1 MADIF
6 ISYAREDQGR
16 IEELVSALEQQG
28 WSVFWDRRIPSGLT
42 WRSYIGNSLENAR
55 CVIVAWSRHSVNST
69 WVAEEADNGRRRS
82 VLVPV
87 LLERVEQPLGFR
99 EIQAADLTDWQP
111 GCPSFRF
118 DNLIKDI
125 SGLLYNAQ
133 TRPSGNPMESS
144 AVPRVCEDRIVQS
157 TPSAYSKRF
166 IFAVV
171 AVVSVLSIPVV
182 AYLSFKEL
190 IANPPAHEQ
199 PSFDVRAVIND
210 PDGYTNVR
218 STKSDSSDEN
228 IVFRVYN
235 GEEFYIT
242 NQQNSNWW
250 RIKTKD
256 GKIGYMHAS
265 RILILK

>member
-28 WSVFWDRRIPSGLT
+28 WSIFWDRRIPSGQT
-42 WRSYIGNSLENAR
+42 WRSYIGDSLENAR
-55 CVIVAWSRHSVNST
+55 CVIVAWSQHSVNST
-69 WVAEEADNGRRRS
+69 WVAEEADDGRRRS

-87 LLERVEQPLGFR
+87 LLEPVEQPRGFR

-111 GCPSFRF
+111 GCPSLRF
-118 DNLIKDI
+118 DSLIKDI
-125 SGLLYNAQ
+125 RVLLHNAQ
-133 TRPSGNPMESS
+133 TRPSDKPMESS

-166 IFAVV
+166 IFTVV

-182 AYLSFKEL
+182 AYLSFKGL
-190 IANPPAHEQ
+190 ITNPLVQEQ
-199 PSFDVRAVIND
+199 PSSDVRAVIND

-218 STKSDSSDEN
+218 STKSDISNKN
-228 IVFRVYN
+228 IVFRVYR
-235 GEEFYIT
+235 GEEFYVT
-242 NQQNSNWW
+242 DQQDGSWW

-256 GKIGYMHAS
+256 GRLGYMHAS